1 MMCMNPRNRPI
12 FGMPEIRDRN
22 ITSVSSNAQLQPVR
36 TISVSEFKFDSTKL
50 NLIPSL
56 GVGGVSLSWIKFNS
70 PGYSEEEIDSAPS
83 ASIKLKLP
91 KGRRTIE
98 LICVPTHAVYNGRAL
113 RTAIRLADS
122 PPAIVDV
129 DTRQGQK
136 RGAKML
142 SGVIYL
148 QEQYSFLKR
157 R

>member
-1 MMCMNPRNRPI
+1 MNPRNRPI

-22 ITSVSSNAQLQPVR
+22 IKSVSSNAQLQPVR